1 MTIWNYPVTKEY
13 VKLTFTGNL
22 GISGKNFENLSL
34 QDLSTL
40 YILYIWLHNKA
51 DFVMAFVAH
60 VNDKAHG
67 LLVFNV
73 WHFNKDITEH
83 GMGMG
88 K

>member
-1 MTIWNYPVTKEY
+1 MT
-13 VKLTFTGNL
+13 
-22 GISGKNFENLSL
+22 
-34 QDLSTL
+34 
-40 YILYIWLHNKA
+40 NKA

-60 VNDKAHG
+60 VSDKAHW

>member
-1 MTIWNYPVTKEY
+1 MT
-13 VKLTFTGNL
+13 
-22 GISGKNFENLSL
+22 
-34 QDLSTL
+34 
-40 YILYIWLHNKA
+40 NKA

-60 VNDKAHG
+60 VSDKAHG

-88 K
+88 KEVWSKPSRSDPENLAFTKHLITLYFNIKKLMHTIF

>member
-1 MTIWNYPVTKEY
+1 M
-13 VKLTFTGNL
+13 FT
-22 GISGKNFENLSL
+22 GISGENFHLSI

-60 VNDKAHG
+60 VSDKAHG

-88 K
+88 KEVWSKPRRISRLQNIY